1 LDGEA
6 LDFALY
12 CGGMIASFR
21 HKGLKEFFETGSKR
35 GVSFDLAA
43 RISRRLDV
51 LQGAKE
57 LGDIDGHGFNLHRL
71 KGDRQGEWAISVSG
85 NWRITF
91 RFGKGEVLDVDLE
104 DYH

>member
-1 LDGEA
+1 
-6 LDFALY
+6 
-12 CGGMIASFR
+12 MIASFR

-35 GVSFDLAA
+35 GISADLVG
-43 RISRRLDV
+43 RIGRRLDV
-51 LQGAKE
+51 LEAAQE
-57 LGDIDGHGFNLHRL
+57 LSDIDAHGFNLHRL

-91 RFGKGEVLDVDLE
+91 RFARGEAHDVSLE

>member
-1 LDGEA
+1 
-6 LDFALY
+6 
-12 CGGMIASFR
+12 MIGSFR

-35 GVSFDLAA
+35 GVRPELAS
-43 RISRRLDV
+43 RLGRRLDA
-51 LQGAKE
+51 LEAAQE
-57 LGDIDGHGFNLHRL
+57 LRDIDAHGFSLHGL

-91 RFGKGEVLDVDLE
+91 RFEKGEALDINLE

>member
-1 LDGEA
+1 
-6 LDFALY
+6 
-12 CGGMIASFR
+12 MIASFR

-35 GVSFDLAA
+35 GISFDLAV

-51 LQGAKE
+51 LQAANE
-57 LGDIDGHGFNLHRL
+57 LGDIGAHGFDLHRL

-91 RFGKGEVLDVDLE
+91 RFAKSEVLDVNLE